1 MTQKI
6 APYTKK
12 YLKNRSK
19 EVNAIQNEINRI
31 FDKHLVPAKQN
42 FFPDND
48 LLNPDIDI
56 FETDKEIKIEAELA
70 GMNAKDIDI
79 QISKEGFLTISGEK
93 TNTHEESNENGYY
106 FSERSFGF
114 LNRSIPLPDNCN
126 LEKTEAEFENGLLK
140 ITIPKNE
147 EANKSTQKVKIKER
161 K

>member
-1 MTQKI
+1 MKQKHL
-6 APYTKK
+6 PYSKK
-12 YLKNRSK
+12 YIQNQRK
-19 EVNAIQNEINRI
+19 EVDSIQNEINRI
-31 FDKHLVPAKQN
+31 FDKHLMPAKQS
-42 FFPDND
+42 FFSDSD
-48 LLNPDIDI
+48 FLNPDIDI

-147 EANKSTQKVKIKER
+147 EANKSTQKVKIKE
-161 K
+161 KK

>member
-56 FETDKEIKIEAELA
+56 FETDKEIQIEAELA

-79 QISKEGFLTISGEK
+79 QISKDGYLTISGEK
-93 TNTHEESNENGYY
+93 TNTHEETNENGYY

-114 LNRSIPLPDNCN
+114 LNRSIPLPENCDF
-126 LEKTEAEFENGLLK
+126 EKTEADFENGVLK
-140 ITIPKNE
+140 INIPKIPE
-147 EANKSTQKVKIKER
+147 KTSSNKKVKIKER